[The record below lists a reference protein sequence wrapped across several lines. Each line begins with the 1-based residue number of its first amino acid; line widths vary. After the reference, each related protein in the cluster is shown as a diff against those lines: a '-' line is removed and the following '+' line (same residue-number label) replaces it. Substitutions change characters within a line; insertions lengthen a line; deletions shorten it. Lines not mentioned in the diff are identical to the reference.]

1 MKMAAQTRIV
11 ACGLLF
17 ILFNH
22 NALASLPSGQAPAS
36 LGETGLYWDFAR
48 RVVNPQILAYAPQY
62 PLWTDGATKHRWIE
76 IPDGTSIDASNP
88 DDWQFPVGTK
98 IWKEFSFGG
107 PAETRYM
114 ELRENNQWIF
124 ATYIWNADSSDAVL
138 APTEGMRNVTPIA
151 SGVLHDVPGYYDCL
165 ACHSNRANRVLGF
178 NALQLSSDRDP
189 LALHSTSTDPNLYE
203 LPRLIEEGI
212 VSGLPES
219 LQAAPPRV
227 LGASAVERAAL
238 GYLYGNCSHCHN
250 RVGKLA
256 SLDLSFDVLLQAAA
270 LDQLPDRG
278 AKDEMPQDT
287 TPHEASEISCGTCY
301 EMPALATTIGC
312 EARIGGAQSEYRI
325 IPGDPSRSAL
335 WERVS
340 TRSPQIQM
348 PPLGTE
354 LLDTE
359 GLSLIRSWILELEP
373 DPELCSA
380 GERAGEFHASAPPS
394 DRTNAR

>member
-1 MKMAAQTRIV
+1 VKTAAQTIV
-11 ACGLLF
+11 AWGLLF
-17 ILFNH
+17 ISFSY
-22 NALASLPSGQAPAS
+22 NALASTPSGQAPAS
-36 LGETGLYWDFAR
+36 LRETGLYRDFGR
-48 RVVNPQILAYAPQY
+48 RVVDPQILAYAPQY
-62 PLWTDGATKHRWIE
+62 PLWTDGAAKHRWIE
-76 IPDGTSIDASNP
+76 IPEGTSIDARNP
-88 DDWQFPVGTK
+88 DDWQFPIGTK

-114 ELRENNQWIF
+114 ELRENGQWIF
-124 ATYIWNADSSDAVL
+124 AAYIWNADSSDAVL
-138 APTEGMRNVTPIA
+138 APTEGVRNVTSIA
-151 SGVLHDVPGYYDCL
+151 SGVRHDVPGYYDCL

-178 NALQLSSDRDP
+178 NALQLSSDRDQ
-189 LALHSTSTDPNLYE
+189 LALHSASTDPSLYE

-212 VSGLPES
+212 VRGLPEF
-219 LQAAPPRV
+219 LQATPPRI

-256 SLDLSFDVLLQAAA
+256 SLDLSFDVPLQAVV
-270 LDQLPDRG
+270 LDQLPHRG
-278 AKDEMPQDT
+278 AKDGTPAQDT
-287 TPHEASEISCGTCY
+287 ITQEASEILCGTCY

-312 EARIGGAQSEYRI
+312 EARIGGARSEYRI

-335 WERVS
+335 WERIS

-359 GLSLIRSWILELEP
+359 GLSLIKSWILELEP
-373 DPELCSA
+373 DPHLCSA
-380 GERAGEFHASAPPS
+380 GERSGEFHASAPPS
-394 DRTNAR
+394 DRIDE